1 MQELMNSTTPTMTS
15 LEIVR
20 LINDEREEGQAELRH
35 ADFLAKVPKVIGE
48 EPAKNFVG
56 QYKAGNGQMQPCYNL
71 PKREAHLMVM
81 SESYKVQA
89 KVYDRWQEL
98 EAMSVPVP
106 TSAEALHHAT
116 GLLLEQDRRQRAL
129 EARQDITED
138 KIKRI
143 EAKQQAFEDGAKYF
157 TVIGYAVWKALPPV
171 DLKTAAQIGK
181 LATRL
186 SKEEGIAVDRVPDP
200 RFGVVNSYHE
210 SVLDKAIKHFMAE
223 A

>member
-1 MQELMNSTTPTMTS
+1 MQELMNNTAPTMTS
-15 LEIVR
+15 LELVK
-20 LINDEREEGQAELRH
+20 LINDEREEGQAELTHSDFMKKVVKVLGEGVGNFSDTYRH
-35 ADFLAKVPKVIGE
+35 P
-48 EPAKNFVG
+48 
-56 QYKAGNGQMQPCYNL
+56 QNGQTYPCYRL

-98 EAMSVPVP
+98 EAMSAPVP

-129 EARQDITED
+129 EARQDVTED

-181 LATRL
+181 LATKL